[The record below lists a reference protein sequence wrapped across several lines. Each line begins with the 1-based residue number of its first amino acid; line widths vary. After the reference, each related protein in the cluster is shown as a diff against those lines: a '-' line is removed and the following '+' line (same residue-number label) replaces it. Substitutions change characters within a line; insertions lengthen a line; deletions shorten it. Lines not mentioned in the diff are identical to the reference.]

1 MSPTRLP
8 TPRMTLPSTILRLVR
23 RVLPLAALA
32 GCHLIDQRSFD
43 RSAGRRPVPPA
54 APVMAGPAPVPPLL
68 SVRYD
73 TPAPQYRAAL
83 ATAVD
88 AARRRKPDVLFSV
101 VVLVPP
107 TGTPAEQVAA
117 AEAARG
123 SGRDVAAAIVADGA
137 DIGQVELSARAE
149 PGLAV
154 REVRV
159 YVH

>member
-1 MSPTRLP
+1 MSPTRP
-8 TPRMTLPSTILRLVR
+8 PPPSPSTILRLAGRMV
-23 RVLPLAALA
+23 PLVVLA
-32 GCHLIDQRSFD
+32 GCHLVDQRSFD
-43 RSAGRRPVPPA
+43 RDAGRRPLPPA
-54 APVMAGPAPVPPLL
+54 LPVAAAPAPVPPLL
-68 SVRYD
+68 VVRYD

-101 VVLVPP
+101 IVLVPP

>member
-1 MSPTRLP
+1 M
-8 TPRMTLPSTILRLVR
+8 TPLRPILRLVCLS
-23 RVLPLAALA
+23 VALPVLA
-32 GCHLIDQRSFD
+32 GCHLVDQRSFD
-43 RSAGRRPVPPA
+43 RTAGRKPLPPA
-54 APVMAGPAPVPPLL
+54 APAHPGPVPVPPLL
-68 SVRYD
+68 TVRYD
-73 TPAPQYRAAL
+73 TPDPQYRAAL

-88 AARRRKPDVLFSV
+88 SARRRKPDVLFSV

-107 TGTPAEQVAA
+107 AGTPAQQVAA

-123 SGRDVAAAIVADGA
+123 DGRDVAAAIVADGA

-149 PGLAV
+149 PGLTT

>member
-1 MSPTRLP
+1 MSPRP
-8 TPRMTLPSTILRLVR
+8 PPSPSTILRLAER
-23 RVLPLAALA
+23 MLPLAVLA

-43 RSAGRRPVPPA
+43 RSAGRKPLPPA
-54 APVMAGPAPVPPLL
+54 VPVAAAPAPVPPLL
-68 SVRYD
+68 VVRYD

-101 VVLVPP
+101 IVLVPP
-107 TGTPAEQVAA
+107 TGTPAEQVEA
-117 AEAARG
+117 AEAARS